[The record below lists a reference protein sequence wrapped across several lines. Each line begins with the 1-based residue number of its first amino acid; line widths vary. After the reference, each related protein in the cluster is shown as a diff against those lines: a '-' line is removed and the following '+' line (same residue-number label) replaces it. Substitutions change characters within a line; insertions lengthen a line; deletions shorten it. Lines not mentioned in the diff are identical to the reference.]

1 MKPFA
6 SLGRL
11 LYGKTVLDAAGIDL
25 AHPNEWRAI
34 LQDRN

>member
-25 AHPNEWRAI
+25 AHTHEGRAI
-34 LQDRN
+34 LQDGN